1 MFINENKVILLI
13 MEKEMI
19 NVPLSNSIYI
29 RIYENIIHI
38 RNINDRKEIELSAT
52 SPFSTERLLIG
63 NFTVA
68 QSLLRKGLKIITGK
82 QFYAPFIVIHP
93 IEKID
98 GGLSQVEERV
108 LKDLA
113 IIAGAQKVVVWVGH
127 ELSDDEVLARVEDVV
142 G

>member
-1 MFINENKVILLI
+1 
-13 MEKEMI
+13 MERFSMLPG
-19 NVPLSNSIYI
+19 NTIYVK
-29 RIYENIIHI
+29 IYENRINV

-52 SPFSTERLLIG
+52 SSFSTERLLVG

-68 QSLLRKGLKIITGK
+68 HTLLTKGIKIVMGK
-82 QFYAPFIVIHP
+82 KFFAPLILMHP

-113 IIAGAQKVVVWVGH
+113 IITGAQKVVLWVGND
-127 ELSDDEVLARVEDVV
+127 LTDEDVLQKAKEKQ
-142 G
+142 

>member
-1 MFINENKVILLI
+1 MLPGNT
-13 MEKEMI
+13 
-19 NVPLSNSIYI
+19 IYVK
-29 RIYENIIHI
+29 IYENRINV

-52 SPFSTERLLIG
+52 SSFSTERLLVG

-68 QSLLRKGLKIITGK
+68 HTLLTKGIKIVMGK
-82 QFYAPFIVIHP
+82 KFFAPLILMHP

-113 IIAGAQKVVVWVGH
+113 IITGAQKVVLWVGND
-127 ELSDDEVLARVEDVV
+127 LTDEDVLQKAKEKQ
-142 G
+142 